1 MAKKPGSIYRSPKNR
16 SYTRKEYMGGIPI
29 SKITIF
35 DMGDVANS
43 SRFPVELSLRAKEHG
58 QMTHNAMEAARIAAN
73 RYLSHSVGRSGFHLK
88 FKLYPHE
95 VLRENKQ
102 ATGAGADRVS
112 DGMRRAFGK
121 AVSLGA
127 KANKGQEIITVRVN
141 PQHYSVAKD
150 ALRRAASKL
159 PMPYSITI
167 EKGRELLKL

>member
-1 MAKKPGSIYRSPKNR
+1 MAKKPGSIYRIPKKR
-16 SYTRKEYMGGIPI
+16 SYTRREYMGGIPV

-43 SRFPVELSLRAKEHG
+43 EKFPVKLSLRAQESG

-73 RYLSHSVGRSGFHLK
+73 RYLLKTAGRSGFHLK

-121 AVSLGA
+121 AVSLAA
-127 KANKGQEIITVRVN
+127 KVSKEQEIMTVRVN
-141 PQHYSVAKD
+141 PLRYPDAKN

-159 PMPYSITI
+159 PMPCSILI
-167 EKGRELLKL
+167 DEGRELLKL